1 MDSTWRMLAERWRLA
16 ALTRADL
23 VRGGLVAA
31 IFAFTVVL
39 FHLQGNTTDIRA
51 FGRSAILWMVNW
63 WKPEASAGTDYS
75 HGWLIPFASLAI
87 IWMRRHELM
96 ELPRRVSGWGLFF
109 VVLALLLHWLG
120 AKAQQTR
127 VSLLALVL
135 LLWALPFYFCGPAM
149 ARRLL
154 FPCAYLLFCVPMTFL
169 DSLTFP
175 LQVLSTIT
183 STVLL
188 NGLGLP
194 CIRTGTY
201 VSLPAENGF
210 HFEVGEGCSGIRS
223 MVALMALT
231 AAYGFLTQKGPW
243 RKWLLFL
250 SSIPIAI
257 LCNVVRI
264 TTVGLV
270 AAAYGEKFAL
280 SLYHDYSGY
289 IVFTVAILLMLSF
302 SQLIA
307 GDLRLRWKQWK
318 RNLTDRILPS
328 SA

>member
-1 MDSTWRMLAERWRLA
+1 MWGERWRLA
-16 ALTRADL
+16 ALSRTDL
-23 VRGGLVAA
+23 VRAGLTAVIIA
-31 IFAFTVVL
+31 FAFVL

-51 FGRSAILWMVNW
+51 FGRSAILWMVSW

-75 HGWLIPFASLAI
+75 HGWLIPLASLAI
-87 IWMRRHELM
+87 LWMRRLELIS
-96 ELPRRVSGWGLFF
+96 LPKRVSGWGLFF
-109 VVLALLLHWLG
+109 VVAALLMHWLG

-127 VSLLALVL
+127 LSLLALIL
-135 LLWALPFYFCGPAM
+135 LVWAVPFFFYGPAT

-175 LQVLSTIT
+175 LQVLATIT
-183 STVLL
+183 STTLL

-194 CIRTGTY
+194 CIRSGTY
-201 VSLPAENGF
+201 VSLQAENGF

-231 AAYGFLTQKGPW
+231 AAYGFLTQKGLW
-243 RKWLLFL
+243 RKWVLFL
-250 SSIPIAI
+250 SSVPIAI
-257 LCNVVRI
+257 ACNVVRI

-280 SLYHDYSGY
+280 NLYHDYSGY
-289 IVFTVAILLMLSF
+289 IVFTVAILLMLTVSHLL
-302 SQLIA
+302 SE
-307 GDLRLRWKQWK
+307 DPRKRWQQWK
-318 RNLTDRILPS
+318 HALISHSSPS